1 MKKVFSILLF
11 VFIFSSYL
19 FPQPSVTK
27 IDQKELD
34 EFINSI
40 MKEWK
45 VPGLSIAIVKG
56 DSIILLKGYGYRDIA
71 NKKPVTTSTL
81 FGIASC
87 SKAFTCAGLG
97 ILVDKEK
104 LTFGKNVKEIIP
116 DFELLDKYAADHMT
130 VRDLVTHQSGL
141 ARHDRLWYM
150 SPFSRS
156 EMLHRLRFLDMNR
169 DLHQSYQ
176 YNNLMFMVSGVVIEK
191 ISGETWEEFTKKN
204 IFEPLGMKKTNC
216 SISGLQTSDDHA
228 LPYGEIKDKV
238 EIIPYCNLDAAGPC
252 GSINSNAEEM
262 SSWLIMNMNK
272 GKYKDK
278 QLVSE
283 KSLKEIHSPQM
294 ISSKSIDNEELY
306 YSLYGMGWG
315 INLYRNNLMISHSG
329 SIDGYASLVSFLPKE
344 KLGVVILTNLEGN
357 LIHRTITY
365 RIFDKYLGLEPVK
378 WNERA
383 REREVKNRETE
394 AKSRGKED
402 SIKVKNTKPS
412 LDLKSYTGEYE
423 NDGYGKV
430 TIKLENGKLTLHF
443 NNYFYELEHYH
454 FDIFT
459 AIKEDWQDR
468 KKIKFEMDKDGKITK
483 LHIPFE
489 PSVKDIVFS
498 R

>member
-1 MKKVFSILLF
+1 MKKYFLLF
-11 VFIFSSYL
+11 VYIFSSYL
-19 FPQPSVTK
+19 FSQPSVTK
-27 IDQKELD
+27 VDQKELD
-34 EFINSI
+34 EFITAI

-45 VPGLSIAIVKG
+45 VPGLSIAIVKN
-56 DSIILLKGYGYRDIA
+56 DSVVMLKGYGYRDVE
-71 NKKPVTTSTL
+71 NKKPVTTKTL

-97 ILVDKEK
+97 ILVDREK
-104 LTFGKNVKEIIP
+104 LTFEKNVKEIIP
-116 DFELLDKYAADHMT
+116 EFELTDKYAGDNIT

-156 EMLHRLRFLDMNR
+156 EMLHRLRYLDMNR
-169 DLHQSYQ
+169 HLHQSYQ
-176 YNNLMFMVSGVVIEK
+176 YNNLMYMVAGVVIERV
-191 ISGETWEEFTKKN
+191 SGESWEDFTRKN
-204 IFEPLGMKKTNC
+204 IFEPLGMTKSNC
-216 SISGLQTSDDHA
+216 SISGLQNSDDHA

-238 EIIPYCNLDAAGPC
+238 QIIPYCNLDAAGPC
-252 GSINSNAEEM
+252 GSINSNVEEM
-262 SSWLIMNMNK
+262 AKWLTLNMNN

-278 QLVSE
+278 QIVSE

-294 ISSKSIDNEELY
+294 ISSKSIDSDELY
-306 YSLYGMGWG
+306 YSMYGMGWG
-315 INLYRNNLMISHSG
+315 INQYRNNLMLSHSG

-344 KLGVVILTNLEGN
+344 KFGVVVLTNLEGN

-365 RIFDKYLGLEPVK
+365 FIFDKYLGLEPVK

-383 REREVKNRETE
+383 REREAKNRESE
-394 AKSRGKED
+394 AKSKLKED

-412 LDLKSYTGEYE
+412 FELKDYTGEYE
-423 NDGYGKV
+423 NKGYGKV
-430 TIKLENGKLTLHF
+430 TVKTEGGKLRLYF

-454 FDIFT
+454 FDVFT

-468 KKIKFEMDKDGKITK
+468 KKIRFEMNKEGKIIA

-489 PSVKDIVFS
+489 PSVKDIVFTK
-498 R
+498 